1 MKTLDFRT
9 WYHLFDK
16 DLCLFCQVDL
26 LDESLYIVRQK
37 SQKQSFRNRF
47 LECPTS
53 LKLYKICSS
62 HAYDAVI
69 GDIKYRNSSW
79 QNFINK
85 LTSEVHVQ
93 LKSCSHCLEV
103 KEIYEYNVATD
114 ENVKRLDIS
123 DSDQIDQLVKNMRR
137 N

>member
-1 MKTLDFRT
+1 M
-9 WYHLFDK
+9 
-16 DLCLFCQVDL
+16 DL

-37 SQKQSFRNRF
+37 SQKQSFRNPF

-69 GDIKYRNSSW
+69 VDIKYHNSSW
-79 QNFINK
+79 QNFVNK
-85 LTSEVHVQ
+85 PTPEAHVQ
-93 LKSCSHCLEV
+93 LKSCSHCLKV
-103 KEIYEYNVATD
+103 TEIYEYTVATD

-123 DSDQIDQLVKNMRR
+123 NSD
-137 N
+137 